1 LYSICFLLSPVIV
14 IVLVKRAGEK
24 ATGRIGGE
32 GGRERRKKEKKRN
45 MDNLEMY
52 FNGIVCV

>member
-1 LYSICFLLSPVIV
+1 M
-14 IVLVKRAGEK
+14 KRAGEK